1 MTFGILIFYLISWDQ
16 LIRHYSLFLG
26 SAAIV
31 SLTVLGAVGALTSAW
46 LIPRL
51 DAKYII
57 AIGNICVLVSLIL
70 VATMPA
76 QQTYWAQVF
85 PATILMAFCPD
96 FIFSAAQIITSNSV
110 RRREQGVA
118 GSLVVTL
125 LSYGLSTGLGFAGT
139 AEAYTNSHR
148 TDRVGGYR
156 HAL

>member
-31 SLTVLGAVGALTSAW
+31 SLTVLGAVGALASAW
-46 LIPRL
+46 LIPRF

-57 AIGNICVLVSLIL
+57 ATGNICVLVSLIL

-76 QQTYWAQVF
+76 PQTYWAQVF